1 MNTHFKCPL
10 FILLLLLSPLGL
22 AKEIKVAVG
31 LALPPYVISS
41 ENKGMELDI
50 IKETLAMNGHTVKP
64 VYLPF
69 ARVPWSLK
77 EGKVDAAMT
86 INESSGIDNVFYS
99 DNHIIYQNVAVSLAK
114 NNFTIDTVK
123 DLTDR
128 SVLAFQSATLYLG
141 DDFKNMASN
150 NKRYKEEPRQDIQI
164 TMVYNERTEA
174 VVMDLNIF
182 KYYKAKESR
191 ADVSQQVKIHTI
203 FSPSLYKV
211 GFRSKKLRDD
221 FNVSLKELIVSGKHK
236 EIIKRYVSDD

>member
-1 MNTHFKCPL
+1 MLL
-10 FILLLLLSPLGL
+10 FISLGGI

-41 ENKGMELDI
+41 KNEGMELDI

-99 DNHIIYQNVAVSLAK
+99 DSHITYQNVAVSLAK
-114 NNFTIDTVK
+114 NKYSINSVK
-123 DLTDR
+123 DLSGR

-141 DDFKNMASN
+141 NEFKDMASKN
-150 NKRYKEEPRQDIQI
+150 NRYKEEPRQDIQI
-164 TMVYNERTEA
+164 TMVYNGRTEA
-174 VVMDLNIF
+174 VVMDINIF

-191 ADVSQQVKIHTI
+191 ADVSQAVDIHTI
-203 FSPSLYKV
+203 FPPSLYKV
-211 GFRSKKLRDD
+211 GFRSKKLRDE
-221 FNVSLKELIVSGKHK
+221 FNASLKTLIASGKHK
-236 EIIKRYVSDD
+236 EIIGRYVSD